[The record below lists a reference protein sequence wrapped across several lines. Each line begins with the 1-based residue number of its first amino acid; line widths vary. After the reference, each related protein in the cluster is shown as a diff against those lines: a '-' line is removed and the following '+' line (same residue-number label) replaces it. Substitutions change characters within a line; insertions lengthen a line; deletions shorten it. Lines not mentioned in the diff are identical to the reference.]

1 MKNQNI
7 ISAKAHM
14 PASIR
19 KFSWTRNHHFIE
31 LEDEQG
37 NTVKMLAGGILAGE
51 CTECKAAVIA
61 LQHSG
66 SMRCTHCGGAVK
78 WAWSKPQLA
87 FIPEHESEFF
97 GVDAHLNAKG
107 K

>member
-1 MKNQNI
+1 MKNTHI
-7 ISAKAHM
+7 VSAKAHL
-14 PASIR
+14 PPTVRA
-19 KFSWTRNHHFIE
+19 FTWVRNHHFIE
-31 LEDEQG
+31 LEDEHG
-37 NTVKMLAGGILAGE
+37 NKSKMLAGGILAGE
-51 CTECKAAVIA
+51 CIECKAAVLA

-66 SMRCTHCGGAVK
+66 AMRCTHCSGAVK
-78 WAWSKPQLA
+78 WQWSKPQLA